1 MLSIKFNPSYTP
13 RITTIQPRQLTRRP
27 MVLKRNLTT
36 KAFPIDLE
44 FSSYIIGK
52 GIIVFTLTY
61 CTLNWYLYKRTRED
75 MEKRDKKD

>member
-1 MLSIKFNPSYTP
+1 
-13 RITTIQPRQLTRRP
+13 

>member
-1 MLSIKFNPSYTP
+1 MLSTKFNPSYTP
-13 RITTIQPRQLTRRP
+13 RITTIQSRQLLRRP
-27 MVLKRNLTT
+27 IVLKINSIT
-36 KAFPIDLE
+36 KALPIDLE

-75 MEKRDKKD
+75 MKKRDKKD